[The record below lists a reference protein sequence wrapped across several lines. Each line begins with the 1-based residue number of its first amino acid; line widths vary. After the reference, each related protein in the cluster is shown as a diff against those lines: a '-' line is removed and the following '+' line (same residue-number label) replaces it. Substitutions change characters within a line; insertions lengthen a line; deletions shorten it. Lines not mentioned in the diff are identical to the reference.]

1 MEAARSRGAEEDAV
15 DAGCFGDGP
24 CVVDALGG
32 FDLDEHR
39 DVFGT
44 VEQVALDAVPAGR
57 AGQRAAN
64 AANADGW
71 ILRGGG
77 DVPGLFGR
85 RDHRHENGLR
95 AEVEYLLD
103 GDGIAEGT
111 RTTGVVAYPDT
122 A

>member
-1 MEAARSRGAEEDAV
+1 M
-15 DAGCFGDGP
+15 
-24 CVVDALGG
+24 
-32 FDLDEHR
+32 
-39 DVFGT
+39 FGT

-77 DVPGLFGR
+77 DVPGLFSR

-103 GDGIAEGT
+103 DDGIARGH
-111 RTTGVVAYPDT
+111 PDHGRRRVPGYCMKLGDNRFQPVGRVFHVDEHPVQS
-122 A
+122 